1 MCQKDHGFQKLTTTN
16 LCGDLRVDRETTMSK
31 GSSTLLTPSGE
42 GERLPCGA
50 AGDAIGECFGTD
62 YSRLNFWRRT
72 RPRPAMAP

>member
-1 MCQKDHGFQKLTTTN
+1 MCQKDHGFQKLITTN